1 MLSLRNHLVNI
12 AHDESGQD
20 LIEYSLVGALIAV
33 GAITSMKTLSTKI
46 DSAFTSIGTTL
57 TSSV

>member
-20 LIEYSLVGALIAV
+20 LIEYALVAALIGV
-33 GAITSMKTLSTKI
+33 GAITTMKTLSAKI